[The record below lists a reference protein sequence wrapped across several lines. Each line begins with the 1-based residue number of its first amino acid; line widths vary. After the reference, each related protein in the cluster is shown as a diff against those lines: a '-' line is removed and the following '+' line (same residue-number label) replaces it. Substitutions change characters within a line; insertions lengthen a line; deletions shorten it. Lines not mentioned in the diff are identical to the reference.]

1 MKTRGVQD
9 SQCNTLRL
17 MNIPYSAL
25 PLFPF
30 TVTALETASF
40 GWILWECEIP
50 TVYTISVSDGCVPGM
65 DMAGGPRLKIEA
77 YLYFL

>member
-1 MKTRGVQD
+1 
-9 SQCNTLRL
+9 
-17 MNIPYSAL
+17 MNIPYSTL

-30 TVTALETASF
+30 SVTALETASF

-65 DMAGGPRLKIEA
+65 DMAGSLG
-77 YLYFL
+77 